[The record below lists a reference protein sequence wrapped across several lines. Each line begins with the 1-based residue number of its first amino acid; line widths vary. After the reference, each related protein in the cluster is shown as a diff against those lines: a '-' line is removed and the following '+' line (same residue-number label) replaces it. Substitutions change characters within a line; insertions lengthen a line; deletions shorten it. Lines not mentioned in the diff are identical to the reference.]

1 MAGASNGDGGETASG
16 GAGGS
21 KATVTPLAGP
31 AHARAFLH
39 CLSRTASIFPTMIER
54 GLLMVIQLGWWQR
67 LVYGRQGPIMV
78 CTSASSSGVRD
89 FLTFISLISLSSKAA
104 TTEQP
109 YCLAQERLWFERPLG
124 RALCTALQAPC
135 RGLLAM
141 RSSSRDMSGRRP
153 GRGWPCPGTMLGL
166 LSMSVP
172 IPLLFLPIFFMS
184 I

>member
-1 MAGASNGDGGETASG
+1 
-16 GAGGS
+16 
-21 KATVTPLAGP
+21 
-31 AHARAFLH
+31 
-39 CLSRTASIFPTMIER
+39 MIER

-141 RSSSRDMSGRRP
+141 RSPKDRIALATLVAGDP
-153 GRGWPCPGTMLGL
+153 AVAGL
-166 LSMSVP
+166 ALEQC
-172 IPLLFLPIFFMS
+172 
-184 I
+184 